1 MSESPT
7 DDPTTGET
15 PANESS
21 PDETPRGEQGEPEGQ
36 KWLSGIASLIGLWI
50 LLSPFAYEAAA
61 STLWNNVIVGA
72 AILLLAGYNYYRIV
86 NGYSTST
93 GVMSLALLL
102 GLWTIVAPFAFAGE
116 FAIDAVADAGV
127 AAEGF
132 VWSNVVSGVLAALIA
147 AYVAYTAGRE
157 APTGAPAGAR

>member
-7 DDPTTGET
+7 DDPTTGEP
-15 PANESS
+15 PAPGTD
-21 PDETPRGEQGEPEGQ
+21 PDETRTREQGEPAGQ

-50 LLSPFAYEAAA
+50 LLSPSVYEAAA

-86 NGYSTST
+86 NGYPTST
-93 GVMSLALLL
+93 GVMSLVLLL
-102 GLWTIVAPFAFAGE
+102 GLWTIVAPFAFAGA
-116 FAIDAVADAGV
+116 FAVGAVVDAGT
-127 AAEGF
+127 AAEGL
-132 VWSNVVSGVLAALIA
+132 VWSNVVSGVLAALVA

-157 APTGAPAGAR
+157 TPTGAPAGAR